1 MRHMAQSYGEYR
13 REGDI
18 ALGSRV
24 VSQGLMETGERIR
37 KRRQELHWS
46 QEKLAEMAD
55 VSLNTVS
62 RIEGGQS
69 DMSIEVFRRLA
80 QALGTSAS
88 ELVGDMEV
96 MEGDGHI
103 QRMSARVRRLQQKD
117 REVVFRTVGALVDA
131 LSDDIS
137 EKA

>member
-1 MRHMAQSYGEYR
+1 MGN
-13 REGDI
+13 
-18 ALGSRV
+18 RV
-24 VSQGLMETGERIR
+24 VSQRLMEIGERIR
-37 KRRQELHWS
+37 KRRQTLRWS

-80 QALGTSAS
+80 QSLGMSAS

-96 MEGDGHI
+96 MVKDGDM
-103 QRMSARVRRLQQKD
+103 QRMSVRMRRLQQKD
-117 REVVFRTVGALVDA
+117 REVVFRTVDALVDA
-131 LSDDIS
+131 LSDGSIE
-137 EKA
+137 EKIKSLR

>member
-1 MRHMAQSYGEYR
+1 MAQSYGEYR

-96 MEGDGHI
+96 REGDGHI

-117 REVVFRTVGALVDA
+117 REVVFRTVDALVDA

>member
-1 MRHMAQSYGEYR
+1 MGN
-13 REGDI
+13 
-18 ALGSRV
+18 RV
-24 VSQGLMETGERIR
+24 VSQRLMEMGERIR
-37 KRRQELHWS
+37 NRRQTLRWS

-69 DMSIEVFRRLA
+69 DMSIEVFRRL
-80 QALGTSAS
+80 SAS

-96 MEGDGHI
+96 MEGDGHM
-103 QRMSARVRRLQQKD
+103 QRMSVRMRRLQQKD
-117 REVVFRTVGALVDA
+117 REVVFRTVDALVDA

-137 EKA
+137 EEA

>member
-1 MRHMAQSYGEYR
+1 MGN
-13 REGDI
+13 
-18 ALGSRV
+18 RV
-24 VSQGLMETGERIR
+24 VSQRLMEIGERIR
-37 KRRQELHWS
+37 KRRQTLRWS

-117 REVVFRTVGALVDA
+117 REVVFRTVDALVDA
-131 LSDDIS
+131 LSDGSIE
-137 EKA
+137 EKIKSLR

>member
-1 MRHMAQSYGEYR
+1 MGN
-13 REGDI
+13 
-18 ALGSRV
+18 RV
-24 VSQGLMETGERIR
+24 VSQRLMELGERIR
-37 KRRQELHWS
+37 KRRQALHWS

-80 QALGTSAS
+80 QALGMSAS

-96 MEGDGHI
+96 MVKDGDM
-103 QRMSARVRRLQQKD
+103 QRMSVRMRRLRQKD
-117 REVVFRTVGALVDA
+117 REVVFRTVDALVDA
-131 LSDDIS
+131 LSNDLS
-137 EKA
+137 EKI

>member
-1 MRHMAQSYGEYR
+1 MGN
-13 REGDI
+13 
-18 ALGSRV
+18 RV
-24 VSQGLMETGERIR
+24 VSQRLMEMGERIR
-37 KRRQELHWS
+37 NRRQTLRWS

-80 QALGTSAS
+80 QSLGMSAS

-96 MEGDGHI
+96 MVKDGDM
-103 QRMSARVRRLQQKD
+103 QRMSVRMRRLQQKD
-117 REVVFRTVGALVDA
+117 REVVFRTVDALVDA
-131 LSDDIS
+131 LSDGSIE
-137 EKA
+137 EKIKSLR

>member
-96 MEGDGHI
+96 REGDGHI

-117 REVVFRTVGALVDA
+117 REVVFRTVDALVDA

>member
-1 MRHMAQSYGEYR
+1 MAQSYGEYR

-103 QRMSARVRRLQQKD
+103 QRMSARVRRLKQKD
-117 REVVFRTVGALVDA
+117 REVVFRTVDALVDA